1 MTDPAISGLLL
12 WIYITVLLLVFGVL
26 DLLARALERLFE
38 RREGRR
44 SGESHGLYRPS
55 SSARWGQRSRAD

>member
-38 RREGRR
+38 RRSGDAAYRR
-44 SGESHGLYRPS
+44 AATDR
-55 SSARWGQRSRAD
+55 RGQP